1 MNEDLN
7 ANLTELLEIAAQ
19 EEANWASRYQALSDL
34 VPEGET
40 KDVLYTIYLDK
51 VQNNRRMVDLL
62 QKEIPN
68 ASSYTSPTPLFEKE
82 ETYTLE
88 NLKQYLQENIWHEV
102 ESARFYASI
111 LPLFPD
117 YSGTPQLT
125 QLLEG
130 AQNAAILNQ
139 YLFSLSFPG

>member
-51 VQNNRRMVDLL
+51 VQNNRRMVDL
-62 QKEIPN
+62 Q
-68 ASSYTSPTPLFEKE
+68 S
-82 ETYTLE
+82 
-88 NLKQYLQENIWHEV
+88 Q
-102 ESARFYASI
+102 SAGWR
-111 LPLFPD
+111 L
-117 YSGTPQLT
+117 
-125 QLLEG
+125 
-130 AQNAAILNQ
+130 
-139 YLFSLSFPG
+139 